1 MRTIKIFLATLALC
15 ISSGSQAACPDGEL
29 RFSFDNLPLR
39 TAFVLMADNAGMKV
53 TFRDMP
59 GKVAPVKFPCTPWR
73 QAVEGLAE
81 KHGLS
86 VRIEGKTLHVSGP

>member
-1 MRTIKIFLATLALC
+1 MKNTRIFLAVLALC
-15 ISSGSQAACPDGEL
+15 FSSGSQAACPDGEL

-39 TAFVLMADNAGMKV
+39 TAFVLMADNAGMRVK
-53 TFRDMP
+53 FRNMP
-59 GKVAPVKFPCTPWR
+59 GKVVPVKFPCTPWR

-86 VRIEGKTLHVSGP
+86 VRVEGKTLHVSGS